1 MFSIPLRQTIPPNE
15 CHHFPLTRRHTVSYF
30 VYEMN
35 DLMHYEDCIVYLLAK
50 AYQRA
55 HAVAKR
61 RLAVYGLTPIQQL
74 VLAAVNQ
81 EEGISAGD
89 LGKKLTLDPAT
100 LSGILDRMAERGWI
114 FKQTD
119 PGDKRLLQ
127 IRLTDHAR
135 DLGTTLMHER
145 DKANDEILGNLS
157 LEEKVLL
164 KRLLKDLKD

>member
-1 MFSIPLRQTIPPNE
+1 MP
-15 CHHFPLTRRHTVSYF
+15 
-30 VYEMN
+30 
-35 DLMHYEDCIVYLLAK
+35 YEDCVVYLLAK

-61 RLAVYGLTPIQQL
+61 RLAVYGLTPVQQL
-74 VLAAVNQ
+74 VLAAVHQ

-114 FKQTD
+114 LKQTD
-119 PGDKRLLQ
+119 PADKRLLQ
-127 IRLTDHAR
+127 ISLTDEAR
-135 DLGTTLMHER
+135 DLGPTLMRER
-145 DKANDEILGNLS
+145 DKANDEILADLS
-157 LEEKVLL
+157 FEEKVLL

>member
-1 MFSIPLRQTIPPNE
+1 MR
-15 CHHFPLTRRHTVSYF
+15 
-30 VYEMN
+30 
-35 DLMHYEDCIVYLLAK
+35 YEDCVVYLLAK

-55 HAVAKR
+55 HGVAKR
-61 RLAVYGLTPIQQL
+61 RLAAYGLTPIQQL
-74 VLAAVNQ
+74 VVAAVYQ

-114 FKQTD
+114 VKQTD

-127 IRLTDHAR
+127 IRLTDRAR
-135 DLGTTLMHER
+135 DLEPTLMRER
-145 DKANDEILGNLS
+145 DKANDEILADLS

-164 KRLLKDLKD
+164 KRLLKDMKD

>member
-1 MFSIPLRQTIPPNE
+1 
-15 CHHFPLTRRHTVSYF
+15 
-30 VYEMN
+30 MN
-35 DLMHYEDCIVYLLAK
+35 DLMPYENCIVYLLAK

-61 RLAVYGLTPIQQL
+61 RLAAYGLTPIQQL
-74 VLAAVNQ
+74 VLAALNQ

-114 FKQTD
+114 LKQTD

-135 DLGTTLMHER
+135 DLGPILMRER
-145 DKANDEILGNLS
+145 DRANDEILSNLS